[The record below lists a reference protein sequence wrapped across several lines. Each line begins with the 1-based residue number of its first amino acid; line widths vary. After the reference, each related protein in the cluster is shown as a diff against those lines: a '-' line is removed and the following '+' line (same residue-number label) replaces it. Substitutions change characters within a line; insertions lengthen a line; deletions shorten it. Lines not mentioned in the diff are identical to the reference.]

1 MKRLVDLVLAGLSF
15 VILLPFYGAIAVAVR
30 VDSPGPIL
38 HHARRVGL
46 GGHLFTVFKFRTMAS
61 DAASGSAITQA
72 KDPRITRVGR
82 VLRRWKL
89 DELPQIWNVV
99 RGDMSFVGP
108 RPEDPRFVLRY
119 TPEQRDVLSVR
130 PGITGPS
137 QLVFREE
144 ERLLDT
150 DDPET
155 TYIRDILPRK
165 LLIDLEYARRHNLLD
180 DMRILVQTLL
190 SSAGG
195 TS

>member
-1 MKRLVDLVLAGLSF
+1 MGNFEGVAVDSAA
-15 VILLPFYGAIAVAVR
+15 GAIAVAVR

>member
-1 MKRLVDLVLAGLSF
+1 
-15 VILLPFYGAIAVAVR
+15 VILVPFSGVVAAAVR

-38 HHARRVGL
+38 HRARRVGQ
-46 GGHLFTVFKFRTMAS
+46 GGRLFTIFKFRTMVS
-61 DAASGSAITQA
+61 DAASGSPITRA
-72 KDPRITRVGR
+72 NDPRITHIGR

-108 RPEDPRFVLRY
+108 RPEDPRFVLGY
-119 TPEQRDVLSVR
+119 TSEQRAVLSVR

-155 TYIRDILPRK
+155 TYVRDILPRK
-165 LLIDLEYARRHNLLD
+165 LLIDLEYARRHNLID
-180 DMRILVQTLL
+180 DMRILVLTLL
-190 SSAGG
+190 SSPGG